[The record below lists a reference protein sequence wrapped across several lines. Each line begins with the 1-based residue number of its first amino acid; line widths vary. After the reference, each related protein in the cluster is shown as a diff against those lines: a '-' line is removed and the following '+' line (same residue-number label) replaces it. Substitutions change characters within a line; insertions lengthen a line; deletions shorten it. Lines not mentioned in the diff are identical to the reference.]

1 MLKRRGKIVR
11 GLLVIA
17 SALPAIAD
25 LAHGVW
31 HNGRKNRWLVPL
43 AVFLCLTGIL
53 LVVAGTVEVLAP
65 FIYTIF

>member
-1 MLKRRGKIVR
+1 MLKKRGKIMR
-11 GLLVIA
+11 GLLVIG

-25 LAHGVW
+25 LARGVW
-31 HNGRKNRWLVPL
+31 KSGRNNRWLVPL

-53 LVVAGTVEVLAP
+53 LVIAGTVEVLAP

>member
-17 SALPAIAD
+17 SAFPSIAD
-25 LAHGVW
+25 LARGVW
-31 HNGRKNRWLVPL
+31 QNGRKNRWLVPL

-53 LVVAGTVEVLAP
+53 LVIAGTVEVLAP